1 MSGEVI
7 VSAAVVLDE
16 SGRALVVRKHGS
28 AVFQQPGGKPDA
40 GETPLEAVVRE
51 VAEET
56 GIVADPASF
65 EPLGR
70 FTDAAANEPG
80 HLVVADAYVLRVA
93 VDAASVVPAAEIAE
107 LRWLTEADVEAT
119 PLAPL
124 SRNHLIRF
132 AWR

>member
-1 MSGEVI
+1 MRA
-7 VSAAVVLDE
+7 SAAVVVDRFR
-16 SGRALVVRKHGS
+16 RALVVRKHD
-28 AVFQQPGGKPDA
+28 ADVFQQPGGKPDH
-40 GETPLEAVVRE
+40 GETPLDAVVRE

-56 GIVADPASF
+56 GILADPADF

-80 HLVVADAYVLRVA
+80 HTVVADAYLLRAVL
-93 VDAASVVPAAEIAE
+93 DAASVVAAAEIAKF
-107 LRWLTEADVEAT
+107 RWIAQTDVAAT